1 MKNIIVRS
9 TIQGGINDYIKTIED
24 IQIRLYPETEIISIK
39 SKAKD
44 IHIDTLA
51 SVSSKSLSGLAKAE
65 RKLDINKHSIR
76 DTITVTLEGRKNN
89 TRLYLSS
96 LVGVLAHIKENKIEK
111 FDGMEAMSINHMDK
125 TGNMMIYGYS
135 NNRLYNLELCSL
147 SQNTLHGI
155 CVDELERLYPGKRF
169 AISALDDELI
179 NVLRF
184 GADKEDATDEEN
196 DRFKKAYMDSI
207 AYTGEFNNYGVLYI
221 GKAGLKLRKW
231 KEFWENQKL
240 EMEIQKVRCQ
250 QIGKVRI

>member
-1 MKNIIVRS
+1 MIVRS
-9 TIQGGINDYIKTIED
+9 TLSGAINDYLRTVNNVR
-24 IQIRLYPETEIISIK
+24 IRCYPETEVVEIESSVKKIY
-39 SKAKD
+39 
-44 IHIDTLA
+44 IDTL
-51 SVSSKSLSGLAKAE
+51 SSTSSKSLSGLAKAE

-89 TRLYLSS
+89 TRLYLAS
-96 LVGVLAHIKENKIEK
+96 LVGVLAYIQENNIDR

-169 AISALDDELI
+169 AISALDGELI

-184 GADKEDATDEEN
+184 GADREDATDEEN

-207 AYTGEFNNYGVLYI
+207 AHTGEFNNYGVLYI